1 MALLDLTHPAYS
13 LLGFCVGLLVGL
25 TGVGGGSLMTPL
37 LILIFGIYPV
47 TAVGTDLLFAAATKT
62 VGTLIH
68 GMNHTVEWRLTG
80 LLTLGSL
87 PATAGTLAI
96 VSHFELQDQYANRVV
111 TGVLFAA
118 LVLTACSLL
127 ARRRIEAFAFA
138 HIGALSPRLTA
149 LLTVLTGVGVGVMV
163 SLSSIGAGALGIVAL
178 ILLYPKLPT
187 ARIVGSDVAHAVPL
201 TLLAGLGHWA
211 MGSVNWVLLG
221 SLLTGSLPGIVVGS
235 FAAPRVPDGVLR
247 AVLAVVLLVVAGRM
261 LV

>member
-1 MALLDLTHPAYS
+1 MELLALMHPAYS
-13 LLGFCVGLLVGL
+13 LLGFCVGLLIGL

-62 VGTLIH
+62 VGTLIY

-96 VSHFELQDQYANRVV
+96 ISHFELQDHYANRVV
-111 TGVLFAA
+111 TGVLFVA

-138 HIGALSPRLTA
+138 HVGALRCRLTA
-149 LLTVLTGVGVGVMV
+149 VLTGVGVGVMV

-201 TLLAGLGHWA
+201 TLVAGIGHW
-211 MGSVNWVLLG
+211 WLG
-221 SLLTGSLPGIVVGS
+221 SDHVECVHSL
-235 FAAPRVPDGVLR
+235 AL
-247 AVLAVVLLVVAGRM
+247 
-261 LV
+261 